1 MCVRNTADVFME
13 KLDHMIRPIAIT
25 LLPIGEMDWPTNSNM
40 ELCYKDQN
48 PDHRPEDFGS
58 GQKISSHL
66 FGGGSYI

>member
-1 MCVRNTADVFME
+1 
-13 KLDHMIRPIAIT
+13 MIRPIAIT

-40 ELCYKDQN
+40 ELCYKDQY

-66 FGGGSYI
+66 FGGGNYI